1 MDLSIRVIALILC
14 CDRSRFASRHPHL
27 SVVQIF
33 KDQHRFAQKTTPAA
47 KRRNYPI
54 PTKNRQEEKRINDG
68 FFFSRSRYRAWP
80 PQKRCALY
88 RSNADGQYAL
98 KKYRRRALGVR
109 CSGDRDL
116 RKPALPY
123 LENDCFT
130 YRNSAR
136 LVRNLVA
143 IHTHPSLL
151 DHPHGLRRTRRQPSL
166 LQDLD

>member
-1 MDLSIRVIALILC
+1 MDLSIRVIAFNTC
-14 CDRSRFASRHPHL
+14 ATKVASHQGTHTYRL
-27 SVVQIF
+27 SKFLKIN
-33 KDQHRFAQKTTPAA
+33 AAPPKTTPAA

-98 KKYRRRALGVR
+98 KKYRRRARGVR

-123 LENDCFT
+123 LEDDCFT
-130 YRNSAR
+130 YCNSAR